1 MELRVMADE
10 ADEMQLIH
18 DIQNGVDFHQK
29 LADSASI
36 TRGVAKAA
44 RFSSLYGAGHKKLA
58 KILSLPESKAKSI
71 LDELRLQTPNIT
83 MYSRRLI
90 KYAETNGCATNWL
103 GRRYFFD
110 SKFAYKFPNYR
121 IQGGCSEILRFA
133 IDSVT
138 KFVSAHR
145 KGNTY
150 LMLPIH
156 DELVLNVDGGDMG
169 LLPTIRVLMIEAY
182 KAKKH
187 LDMDVACAVGNNFAD
202 VEAYSLESTA
212 GKTL

>member
-1 MELRVMADE
+1 VEVF
-10 ADEMQLIH
+10 
-18 DIQNGVDFHQK
+18 DIINAGPRRRFTANGK
-29 LADSASI
+29 LVKNS
-36 TRGVAKAA
+36 A